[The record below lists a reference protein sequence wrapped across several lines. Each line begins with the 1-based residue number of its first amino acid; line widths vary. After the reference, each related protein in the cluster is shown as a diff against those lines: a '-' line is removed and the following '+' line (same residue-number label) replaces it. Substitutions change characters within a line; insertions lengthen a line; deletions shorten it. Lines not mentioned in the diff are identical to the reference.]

1 MSGCLAGIEIGGTK
15 IQVVWGETPERIV
28 ERRVFRVD
36 QAAGASGIR
45 AQIESALGDASMPR
59 VRAVGVGFGGPV
71 DYRTG
76 RVCCSHQ
83 IEGWSEFDL
92 GGWVQG
98 LVGVPVRVDND
109 ANTAALGEA
118 VFGAGRGRDPVF
130 YVTMGS
136 GVGGGLVVGGE
147 VYHGRL
153 PGESEIGHLRL
164 DREGNTVES
173 RCSGWALNRRILEV
187 VRGGAGGRLAGLVA
201 GDPGHE
207 ARHLGVA
214 LGEGDPVA
222 SGVMSEL
229 VGDLSFALSHVTH
242 LMHPAVVVLG
252 GGVAL
257 LGEPLRSAVADRLPG
272 MVMEAFRPGPA
283 VVLASLA
290 EDAVPVGALVLA
302 AAVEG

>member
-187 VRGGAGGRLAGLVA
+187 VRAGAGGRLAELVA

-222 SGVMSEL
+222 RGVMSEL

-272 MVMEAFRPGPA
+272 MVMEAFRPGPE

>member
-136 GVGGGLVVGGE
+136 GVGGGLIVGGE

-272 MVMEAFRPGPA
+272 MVMEAFRPGPE

>member
-136 GVGGGLVVGGE
+136 GVGGGLIVGGE

-187 VRGGAGGRLAGLVA
+187 VRGGAGGRLAELVA

-272 MVMEAFRPGPA
+272 MVMEAFRPGPE

>member
-118 VFGAGRGRDPVF
+118 VFGAGRGRAPVL
-130 YVTMGS
+130 YVTMGR

-153 PGESEIGHLRL
+153 
-164 DREGNTVES
+164 
-173 RCSGWALNRRILEV
+173 
-187 VRGGAGGRLAGLVA
+187 
-201 GDPGHE
+201 
-207 ARHLGVA
+207 
-214 LGEGDPVA
+214 
-222 SGVMSEL
+222 
-229 VGDLSFALSHVTH
+229 
-242 LMHPAVVVLG
+242 
-252 GGVAL
+252 
-257 LGEPLRSAVADRLPG
+257 
-272 MVMEAFRPGPA
+272 
-283 VVLASLA
+283 
-290 EDAVPVGALVLA
+290 
-302 AAVEG
+302 

>member
-15 IQVVWGETPERIV
+15 IQVVWGESPERIV

-45 AQIESALGDASMPR
+45 AQVESALGDASMPR

-118 VFGAGRGRDPVF
+118 VLGAGRGRDPVF

-187 VRGGAGGRLAGLVA
+187 VRAGAGGRLAELVA

-222 SGVMSEL
+222 RGVMSEL
-229 VGDLSFALSHVTH
+229 VGDL
-242 LMHPAVVVLG
+242 
-252 GGVAL
+252 
-257 LGEPLRSAVADRLPG
+257 
-272 MVMEAFRPGPA
+272 
-283 VVLASLA
+283 
-290 EDAVPVGALVLA
+290 
-302 AAVEG
+302 

>member
-15 IQVVWGETPERIV
+15 IQVVWGESPERIV

-45 AQIESALGDASMPR
+45 AQVESALGDASMPR

-118 VFGAGRGRDPVF
+118 VLGAGRGRDPVF

-187 VRGGAGGRLAGLVA
+187 VRAGAGGRLAELVA

-222 SGVMSEL
+222 RGVMSEL

-257 LGEPLRSAVADRLPG
+257 LGEPLRAAVAERLPG
-272 MVMEAFRPGPA
+272 MVMEAFRPGPE